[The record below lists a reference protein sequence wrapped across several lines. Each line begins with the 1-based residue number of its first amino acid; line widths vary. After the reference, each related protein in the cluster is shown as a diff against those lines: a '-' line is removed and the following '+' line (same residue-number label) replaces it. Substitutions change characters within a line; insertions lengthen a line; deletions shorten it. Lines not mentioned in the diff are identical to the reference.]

1 MILTGQ
7 HTWLDAGVNFSVF
20 SCHASGAE
28 LLLYEA
34 AGSPE
39 PFQIISLNPKTNQS
53 FFFWHVFVEA
63 FPAET
68 QYTWRTFGP
77 NDIALT
83 DRLIKYSA
91 EQSPSS
97 RRAGNPTMTNSAITG
112 DIPKVLVINCGSSS
126 IKYGLFAMEPGHL
139 LASGL
144 LERIGETVSL
154 IRHRAENAQGELVEH
169 QQEIEA
175 PDHRAAFANIVA
187 ILRGTFGFKAGDGPD
202 AIGHRVVHGG
212 EIFSASVAINQTVI
226 DAIRNLIPLA
236 PLHNPANLTG
246 IEACR
251 EIFPSV
257 PQVAVFDTA
266 FHQTMPPHAFRYAIP
281 ETWYSSHGIRRYGFH
296 GSSHRYVASRAAEY
310 MQRPLADLKLI
321 TLHLGNGASA
331 AAIQHGR
338 SIDTS
343 MGFTPLEGLVM
354 GTRCGDLDAAIP
366 LHLENVL
373 GQSADELQE
382 ALNRDSGLKGLCG
395 SNDLREVLAGEQA
408 GDERARLALDVY
420 CYRIRKYI
428 GAYFVALGGLDALIF
443 TGGGRRKR
451 PFDSKQGL

>member
-1 MILTGQ
+1 MI
-7 HTWLDAGVNFSVF
+7 
-20 SCHASGAE
+20 
-28 LLLYEA
+28 
-34 AGSPE
+34 
-39 PFQIISLNPKTNQS
+39 
-53 FFFWHVFVEA
+53 
-63 FPAET
+63 
-68 QYTWRTFGP
+68 
-77 NDIALT
+77 
-83 DRLIKYSA
+83 YSA
-91 EQSPSS
+91 IK
-97 RRAGNPTMTNSAITG
+97 GHG
-112 DIPKVLVINCGSSS
+112 PKVLVINCGSSS
-126 IKYGLFAMEPGHL
+126 IKYGLFAMEPAHL

-144 LERIGETVSL
+144 LERIGESVSL
-154 IRHRAENAQGELVEH
+154 IRHRAENAQGQLVEH

-175 PDHRAAFANIVA
+175 PDHRAAFAHIAA
-187 ILRGTFGFKAGDGPD
+187 ILRGDFGFKAGQGPD

-212 EIFSASVAINQTVI
+212 ESFSASVTINQAVVDT
-226 DAIRNLIPLA
+226 IRNLIPLA

-266 FHQTMPPHAFRYAIP
+266 FHQTMPPRAFRYAVP
-281 ETWYSSHGIRRYGFH
+281 EAWYSRHGIRRYGFH
-296 GSSHRYVASRAAEY
+296 GSSHRYVASRAADY
-310 MQRPLADLKLI
+310 LQRPLEDLKLI

-331 AAIQHGR
+331 AAIQQGR

-366 LHLENVL
+366 LHLEKVL
-373 GQSADELQE
+373 GQSSGELQE

-395 SNDLREVLAGEQA
+395 SNDLREVLAGDQA

-428 GAYFVALGGLDALIF
+428 GAYFVALDGLDALIF
-443 TGGGRRKR
+443 TGGVGENAPLIRSRVCKGLDKLGIAIDPEANDRILEEISEIGRSGHAVRVLAVR
-451 PFDSKQGL
+451 TNEELQIARETLSLLTE

>member
-1 MILTGQ
+1 
-7 HTWLDAGVNFSVF
+7 
-20 SCHASGAE
+20 
-28 LLLYEA
+28 
-34 AGSPE
+34 
-39 PFQIISLNPKTNQS
+39 
-53 FFFWHVFVEA
+53 
-63 FPAET
+63 
-68 QYTWRTFGP
+68 
-77 NDIALT
+77 
-83 DRLIKYSA
+83 
-91 EQSPSS
+91 
-97 RRAGNPTMTNSAITG
+97 MTNAAIK
-112 DIPKVLVINCGSSS
+112 DYVPKVLVINCGSSS

-144 LERIGETVSL
+144 LERIGERVSL

-169 QQEIEA
+169 KQEIEA
-175 PDHRAAFANIVA
+175 GDHRVAFVHIAA
-187 ILRGTFGFKAGDGPD
+187 ILRGAFGFEAGKGPD

-212 EIFSASVAINQTVI
+212 EAFSASVAIDRTVI

-266 FHQTMPPHAFRYAIP
+266 FHQTMPPRAFRYAVP
-281 ETWYSSHGIRRYGFH
+281 ETWYSRHGIRRYGFH
-296 GSSHRYVASRAAEY
+296 GSSHRYVASRAAGY
-310 MQRPLADLKLI
+310 LQRPVEELKLI

-373 GQSADELQE
+373 GQGAGELQDT
-382 ALNRDSGLKGLCG
+382 LNRDSGLKGLCG

-428 GAYFVALGGLDALIF
+428 GAYFVALDGLDALIF
-443 TGGGRRKR
+443 TGGVGENASLIRSRVCKDLEKLGIAIDSEANDRRLEEISEIGRSGHSVRVLAVR
-451 PFDSKQGL
+451 TNEELQIARETLSVLTG